1 MGIYEKAKF
10 PKYPHT
16 DGSAYPSAID
26 VPQRIALIFGSYPDH
41 CENAKPYLDGEYV
54 PAVAGAEKGTFVANE
69 KYCDRPG
76 AVRVTGNLPVDAPQ
90 AVHSGDDIVVT
101 AMGPG
106 SEMFHGRMDNTKVFR
121 IMVTVLGL
129 AKQ

>member
-1 MGIYEKAKF
+1 
-10 PKYPHT
+10 
-16 DGSAYPSAID
+16 
-26 VPQRIALIFGSYPDH
+26 LIFGSYPDH